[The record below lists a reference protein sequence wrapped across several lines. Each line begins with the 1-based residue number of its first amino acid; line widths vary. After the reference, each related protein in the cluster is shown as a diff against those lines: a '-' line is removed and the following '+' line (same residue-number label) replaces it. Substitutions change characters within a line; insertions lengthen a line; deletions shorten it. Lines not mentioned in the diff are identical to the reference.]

1 MRNTIAAGK
10 HNFMNKKNDIKFLRV
25 SHLRGPNIWT
35 YRPVI
40 EAWLDIGELE
50 DCPSNTL
57 PGFTERLVAWLPGLV
72 EHHCGVG
79 HRGGFIE
86 RLETGTWAGH
96 ILEHIVLE
104 LQNLAGMKTGFG
116 KTRSTGEH
124 GIYKMAFRTRDET
137 VGRAALEAGHALMMA
152 AINGTPFDLPATV
165 ARLTELV
172 DRWCLG
178 PSTAHIVDAATDR
191 RIPSIRL
198 TEGNLVQL
206 GHGAAQ
212 RRIWTAETD
221 RTSAIGEGIASDK
234 DLTKTL
240 LASCGV
246 PVPEGAL
253 VRSAEAAWEE
263 AQDIGLPVVVKPV
276 DGNHGRGVTLNLMS
290 EADVTAAYAIAAE
303 AGDSSAVLVERFIP
317 GNEHRLLVVGR
328 EVVAAAK
335 GESLWV
341 TGDGK
346 STVLQLC
353 DSQINTDP
361 RRGESEEHP
370 LGRVNPHDHEIMLDL
385 KRQGLMPESIPQ
397 AGQKVLI
404 QPNGNVADDVTDLV
418 HPEVAHVA
426 ALAARVVGLD
436 IAGIDLVCEDISRPL
451 AEQRGAIIEVNS
463 SPGLLAHIKP
473 ANGTPRNV
481 GKAIVDNLFAP
492 EETGRIPVVGVTGT
506 LGASLIA
513 RLVGCLVHIT
523 GKHVGVANGEG
534 LYLDARKVTSRD
546 ATGFEAGQRLLIN
559 RTVQTAVFESNARTI
574 LAEGLP
580 YDRCLVGIVTD
591 MEGLSD
597 LDEFYIR
604 DEDAQYNVIRSQV
617 DVILPEGAAVLNAAN
632 ERVAA
637 LAELSDGRVIFYALD
652 ETNPVMAEHRAKGER
667 IVFVRDKRIVLAEG
681 SEETSL
687 LELSKIQP
695 ATVKH
700 PDSVLAA
707 VAAAWALGVPSDLI
721 CGGLRAFDATPKKT
735 NY

>member
-1 MRNTIAAGK
+1 
-10 HNFMNKKNDIKFLRV
+10 MNKKNDIKFLRV
-25 SHLRGPNIWT
+25 THLRGPNIWT

-50 DCPSNTL
+50 DFPSNTL
-57 PGFTERLVAWLPGLV
+57 PGFTDRLVAWLPGL
-72 EHHCGVG
+72 EAHHCGVG
-79 HRGGFIE
+79 RHGGFIE
-86 RLETGTWAGH
+86 RLRDGTWPGH

-116 KTRSTGEH
+116 KTRSTGQR
-124 GIYKMAFRTRDET
+124 GVYKMAFRTRDDT
-137 VGRAALEAGHALMMA
+137 VGRAALEAGHQLMMA
-152 AINGTPFDLPATV
+152 AINDTPFDLPAAV
-165 ARLTELV
+165 QHLTDLV
-172 DRWCLG
+172 DRYCLG

-253 VRSAEAAWEE
+253 VRSSEEAWEE

-276 DGNHGRGVTLNLMS
+276 DANHGRGVTLNLMS
-290 EADVTAAYAIAAE
+290 EAEVLAAYAIASE
-303 AGDSSAVLVERFIP
+303 AGDSQSVLVERFIP

-346 STVLQLC
+346 QSVVELC

-370 LGRVNPHDHEIMLDL
+370 LGLVKPHDSEIMLDL
-385 KRQGLMPESIPQ
+385 KRQGLTPESVPQ
-397 AGQKVLI
+397 LGQKVLI
-404 QPNGNVADDVTDLV
+404 QVNGNVADDVTDLI
-418 HPEVAHVA
+418 HPSVAHAA
-426 ALAARVVGLD
+426 ALAARIVGLD

-451 AEQRGAIIEVNS
+451 EEQRGAIIEVNS

-473 ANGTPRNV
+473 ASGQPRNV
-481 GKAIVDNLFAP
+481 GKAIIDHLFAAG
-492 EETGRIPVVGVTGT
+492 ETGRIPVVGVTGT
-506 LGASLIA
+506 LGTSLIA

-534 LYLDARKVTSRD
+534 LYLDAREVSSRD
-546 ATGFEAGQRLLIN
+546 STGFEAGQRLLIN
-559 RTVQTAVFESNARTI
+559 RTVQTAVFESNARSI

-580 YDRCLVGIVTD
+580 YDRCTVGIVTD
-591 MEGLSD
+591 MDGLGD
-597 LDEFYIR
+597 VAEFHIK
-604 DEDAQYNVIRSQV
+604 DQDAMRNVIRSQV

-632 ERVAA
+632 EQVAA

-652 ETNPVMAEHRAKGER
+652 ERNPTMAAHRASGER
-667 IVFVRDKRIVLAEG
+667 IVFVRDNRIMLAEG
-681 SEETSL
+681 STETTL
-687 LELSKIQP
+687 LDLAKIPP

-707 VAAAWALGVPSDLI
+707 VAAAWALGVPPDLI
-721 CGGLRAFDATPKKT
+721 CGGLRAFDAAPKKT